1 MKRLMRKW
9 IWLIP
14 AVLCAVCLW
23 QGAVFADKLGG
34 TGNYTQ
40 IILGTQ
46 MSLNQACELLQ
57 NEEDQEEPLTM
68 VFWRQEENCNIH
80 AQEVGRSDEVDV
92 LTTAGQTGILFRE
105 NSVLGEEDTKGCLL
119 SQDVAQRVFGSEN
132 ILGNDVYINGENYE
146 IRGVLKSVEGLA
158 VVRKKAVMQTGTDL
172 EQEGQT
178 TGFDRVKVKNQEGKS
193 TKEMRNLLE
202 TRYGVDGTVLDLPLL
217 GGICQAAVWI
227 LPLVFCLHFLVWLL
241 HNSKSAEKRGEKY
254 LWGGIAAVFT
264 VLVLYLAVKQIS
276 IPKEIV
282 PSRWS
287 DFTFFSN
294 LADEK
299 TQAFAVLMN
308 SQKTAPEAKY
318 FHVFFQSL
326 LFVGLSVGMYLLTIL
341 GWIKRDDGFTTNLQ
355 DNHSTGPGNMIE

>member
-1 MKRLMRKW
+1 M
-9 IWLIP
+9 
-14 AVLCAVCLW
+14 
-23 QGAVFADKLGG
+23 
-34 TGNYTQ
+34 
-40 IILGTQ
+40 
-46 MSLNQACELLQ
+46 
-57 NEEDQEEPLTM
+57 
-68 VFWRQEENCNIH
+68 
-80 AQEVGRSDEVDV
+80 
-92 LTTAGQTGILFRE
+92 
-105 NSVLGEEDTKGCLL
+105 
-119 SQDVAQRVFGSEN
+119 
-132 ILGNDVYINGENYE
+132 
-146 IRGVLKSVEGLA
+146 
-158 VVRKKAVMQTGTDL
+158 
-172 EQEGQT
+172 
-178 TGFDRVKVKNQEGKS
+178 
-193 TKEMRNLLE
+193 
-202 TRYGVDGTVLDLPLL
+202 
-217 GGICQAAVWI
+217 
-227 LPLVFCLHFLVWLL
+227 
-241 HNSKSAEKRGEKY
+241 
-254 LWGGIAAVFT
+254 FT